1 MTRVRLCFALLCS
14 LGLSATAQTSPPN
27 IPPRTYREAVGSYD
41 RNHEAMSLRYM
52 DGKIA
57 SVVSI
62 AAVVSRIRKSDAL
75 RVPTT

>member
-1 MTRVRLCFALLCS
+1 
-14 LGLSATAQTSPPN
+14 
-27 IPPRTYREAVGSYD
+27 
-41 RNHEAMSLRYM
+41 MSLRYM